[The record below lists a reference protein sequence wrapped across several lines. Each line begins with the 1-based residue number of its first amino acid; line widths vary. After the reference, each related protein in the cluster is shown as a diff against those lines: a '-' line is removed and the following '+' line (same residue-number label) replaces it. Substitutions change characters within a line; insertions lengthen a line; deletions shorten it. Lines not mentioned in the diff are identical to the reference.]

1 MMKIIAG
8 ILLLIS
14 VEVIAQN
21 KVAHFSFWKPRAEQA
36 QHFETGYK
44 QHLKWHKDN
53 GDNWSWYGW
62 YIISGA
68 RGDLFVDATFNH
80 AWSDFDKPVKPADDR
95 ADNNLHT
102 HPFGDYEG
110 GYKMVQLPDLCIG
123 DSTGLQSKFLRFI
136 MISVT
141 DIENGK
147 KVIERLK
154 ADYQLAGVKTFLP
167 FKMVDGGSLN
177 QLLVLIGLNSFQEFG
192 KVENLQEELSA
203 IESKLKIKTI
213 TAITA
218 ETLIYRADM
227 SLLQ

>member
-1 MMKIIAG
+1 MKLIAG
-8 ILLLIS
+8 MLLFIS
-14 VEVIAQN
+14 GEVIAQN
-21 KVAHFSFWKPRAEQA
+21 NVAHFSFWKPRAEQA
-36 QHFETGYK
+36 QHFENGYK

-53 GDNWSWYGW
+53 GDSWSWYGW
-62 YIISGA
+62 YVISGA
-68 RGDLFVDATFNH
+68 RAGLFVDATFNH

-95 ADNNLHT
+95 DDNNLHT
-102 HPFGDYEG
+102 HPFGDFVG
-110 GYKMVQLPDLCIG
+110 GFKMIQLPDLSIG
-123 DSTGLQSKFLRFI
+123 DSSGLQSRFLRFV

-154 ADYQLAGVKTFLP
+154 ANYQLAGVKTFLP

-177 QLLVLIGLNSFQEFG
+177 QLLVLIGLNSFQEYG

-203 IESKLKIKTI
+203 LETSLKIKTI
-213 TAITA
+213 TSITA
-218 ETLIYRADM
+218 ETLVYRADM